1 MWQWR
6 QSPGGAQQGPRGGG
20 RSARLWF
27 AVAGLLIVGYLV
39 VQALGLLSPDGSAN
53 GTVGTPSDTTGYL
66 AQGYAQL
73 EQDAAATT
81 SGSFWSLWVG
91 MIIPLAIVLVAAY
104 AILRG
109 LRYLNTRVAAPIS
122 SGRVLESIDSL
133 SLGAQG
139 TVHLVRVGE
148 RVIVVGASG
157 QQLSFLTELSPD
169 DAAAVLAAHRAGG
182 GADPLATRG
191 VLQSFQGILAGR
203 LAQPP
208 SGDST
213 PGDVPVTTPPDTSS
227 HQPAR

>member
-6 QSPGGAQQGPRGGG
+6 QSPGGAQQGARWGG

-27 AVAGLLIVGYLV
+27 AVAALLIVGYLV
-39 VQALGLLSPDGSAN
+39 LQALGFPGADGGAS

-73 EQDAAATT
+73 EQDATATS

-91 MIIPLAIVLVAAY
+91 MIIPLAIVLLAAY

-109 LRYLNTRVAAPIS
+109 LRYLNTRVAAPVS
-122 SGRVLESIDSL
+122 SGRLLESIDAL

-169 DAAAVLAAHRAGG
+169 DAAAVLAVHRASG

-191 VLQSFQGILAGR
+191 VLQSFQGMLAGR
-203 LAQPP
+203 LAQQP
-208 SGDST
+208 SGEPTS
-213 PGDVPVTTPPDTSS
+213 GDASVTTPPDTSS